1 MTRPGGRVGTFLRR
15 CRGALG
21 ISVTWGG
28 VWAAVFAALGL
39 TVGILSPESIDPGE
53 GPLRISLIGAFY
65 GFVSG
70 AVFGGLL
77 SLAEGGKRLLDLSLR
92 RVALCGAVATAVW
105 PLLTPV
111 ANSISSCARSAP
123 PSPPARSRWRR
134 KPNCARPPSHRSC
147 RADLR
152 SGTGS
157 AVPPPAVPAVCLPPF
172 VSRPSSP
179 APRLPPSRLPPFE
192 PARPPASTG

>member
-1 MTRPGGRVGTFLRR
+1 VGTFLRR

-53 GPLRISLIGAFY
+53 DPLRISLIGAFY

-111 ANSISSCARSAP
+111 ANSMLIFLCPIGAALAAGSVALAKKAELRASAQP
-123 PSPPARSRWRR
+123 PQ
-134 KPNCARPPSHRSC
+134 
-147 RADLR
+147 
-152 SGTGS
+152 
-157 AVPPPAVPAVCLPPF
+157 LP
-172 VSRPSSP
+172 
-179 APRLPPSRLPPFE
+179 
-192 PARPPASTG
+192 G